1 MGTNQAHTQLQCSSH
16 THPSSA
22 ARLSLYSLRV
32 MHSVLGLLVCF
43 YPSRGCSVPAVSP
56 AAVASAATAAVAS
69 TATAAATAVAATAA
83 TAVASATAAATLV
96 GAILGPVAR
105 LLALVALTR
114 AAAAAAAATAAATTT
129 VASAASAAAGVASL
143 GVGAVTGPVAGA
155 AALLARDAMRDV
167 SVTRRGSGHN
177 RMQASKDAR

>member
-16 THPSSA
+16 TPLPSA

-43 YPSRGCSVPAVSP
+43 YPSRGCSVPAVS

>member
-114 AAAAAAAATAAATTT
+114 AAAAAAATAAATTT
-129 VASAASAAAGVASL
+129 VASAAAGVASL

-167 SVTRRGSGHN
+167 SVTRRGSGHK